1 MSTTTSAGCAPP
13 SGIADDPLIVE
24 ADLLAQIPGMT
35 TRRWRDWRRVGNA
48 PQPDVTSGH
57 SRWYRTSSVEAWLAE
72 HGQLGKQSPAVE
84 GVQR

>member
-1 MSTTTSAGCAPP
+1 MNTAMSAGCAPP
-13 SGIADDPLIVE
+13 AGIADDPLVIE

-57 SRWYRTSSVEAWLAE
+57 SRWYRTSTVEAWLAE
-72 HGQLGKQSPAVE
+72 HGHAGSSAE